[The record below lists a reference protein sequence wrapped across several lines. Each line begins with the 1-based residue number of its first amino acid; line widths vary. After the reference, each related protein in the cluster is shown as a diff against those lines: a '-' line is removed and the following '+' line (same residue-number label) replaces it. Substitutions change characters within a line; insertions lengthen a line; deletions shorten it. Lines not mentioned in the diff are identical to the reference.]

1 MKDYIKQIADGRL
14 TRGEVI
20 ERLKGWSKDSVKD
33 FLDDMVADAIV
44 ILLDGGNTP
53 ANQVKSNRL
62 SDMVDSIATEL
73 LPGYDKLRKP
83 TQTASGRN
91 QRNTDT
97 GNEFRSCLLI
107 QDDKKDELLKKLHL
121 LIDTKKGK
129 PVALVIRLCV
139 ELGLMNKPTFGVLQA
154 EFGDIGHHSN
164 YDKYYRNYP
173 AAYEEHERQG
183 MMSNLEPFK
192 GYLDRLE

>member
-33 FLDDMVADAIV
+33 FLDDMVATAIV
-44 ILLDGGNTP
+44 ILMDGGNTP
-53 ANQVKSNRL
+53 ANQVKSNRI

-91 QRNTDT
+91 QRNTNT

-173 AAYEEHERQG
+173 
-183 MMSNLEPFK
+183 
-192 GYLDRLE
+192 

>member
-33 FLDDMVADAIV
+33 FLDDMVADAIM
-44 ILLDGGNTP
+44 ILMDGGNTP

-121 LIDTKKGK
+121 LIDTKNGK

-192 GYLDRLE
+192 GYLDSLE

>member
-20 ERLKGWSKDSVKD
+20 ERLKGWSKDSLKD
-33 FLDDMVADAIV
+33 FLDGMVADAIV
-44 ILLDGGNTP
+44 ILIDGGNTP

-97 GNEFRSCLLI
+97 RNEFRSCLLI
-107 QDDKKDELLKKLHL
+107 QDDKKYELLKKLHQ

-192 GYLDRLE
+192 GYLDSLE

>member
-33 FLDDMVADAIV
+33 FLDDMVATAIV
-44 ILLDGGNTP
+44 ILMDGGNTP
-53 ANQVKSNRL
+53 ANQVKSNRI

-192 GYLDRLE
+192 GYLDSLE

>member
-1 MKDYIKQIADGRL
+1 MKNYIKQIADGRL

-20 ERLKGWSKDSVKD
+20 ERLKGWSKDSLKD

-44 ILLDGGNTP
+44 VLMDGGNTP
-53 ANQVKSNRL
+53 TNQVKSDRL